1 MKFSGRTWVAIAALV
16 SAGGIGLG
24 LYQRARLLAASPA
37 GMLQRLPARNAIT
50 LFLDFNALRQ
60 SGILKLVSPAKATE
74 EPEYQT
80 FVHATGFDYRHDL
93 DLAAASFSN
102 DGEFFVIKGRFD
114 WNKLGAYAMAQGGT
128 CEGRLCS
135 MPGSTPQRRI
145 SFFPVQSNL
154 MALAVSGDSLAAMRL
169 AHTEAAGLAVQPLD
183 PPSDPVWL
191 SIPADSL
198 KTTDR
203 LPPGTRAFA
212 TALASADKILLSLG
226 PQGRQL
232 EARLAVTCRTA
243 VDAAA
248 LTAQLQRVTA
258 LLQEMI
264 ARENQRPD
272 PKDLSGVLTAGVF
285 QQAGRRVTGRW
296 PLPLVFLESLAGGA
310 L

>member
-1 MKFSGRTWVAIAALV
+1 MAIAVLV

-24 LYQRARLLAASPA
+24 LYQRARILAASPT

-80 FVHATGFDYRHDL
+80 FVRATGFDYRRDL

-114 WNKLGAYAMAQGGT
+114 WNKLGAYATAQGGT
-128 CEGRLCS
+128 CEGRLCG

-154 MALAVSGDSLAAMRL
+154 MALAVSGDSLAATRL
-169 AHTEAAGLAVQPLD
+169 APTEAAGLAVQPLD
-183 PPSDPVWL
+183 PPPDPVWL

-212 TALASADKILLSLG
+212 SALASADKILLSLG
-226 PQGRQL
+226 PQGQQL

-285 QQAGRRVTGRW
+285 QQAGRRVMGRW
-296 PLPLVFLESLAGGA
+296 PLPPVFLESLAGGA

>member
-1 MKFSGRTWVAIAALV
+1 MAIAVLV

-24 LYQRARLLAASPA
+24 LYQRARILAASPA
-37 GMLQRLPARNAIT
+37 AMLQRLPARNAIT

-60 SGILKLVSPAKATE
+60 GGILKLVSPAKATE

-80 FVHATGFDYRHDL
+80 FVGATGFDYRRDL

-114 WNKLGAYAMAQGGT
+114 WNKLSAYAIAQGGT
-128 CEGRLCS
+128 CEDRLCR

-154 MALAVSGDSLAAMRL
+154 MALAVSGDSLAATRL

-203 LPPGTRAFA
+203 LPPGTRGFA

-226 PQGRQL
+226 PQGQQL

-285 QQAGRRVTGRW
+285 QQAGRRVMGRW
-296 PLPLVFLESLAGGA
+296 PLPPVFLESLAGGA

>member
-1 MKFSGRTWVAIAALV
+1 MLV

-24 LYQRARLLAASPA
+24 LYQRARILAASPT

-80 FVHATGFDYRHDL
+80 FVRATGFDYRRDL

-114 WNKLGAYAMAQGGT
+114 WNKLGAYATAQGGT
-128 CEGRLCS
+128 CEGRLCG

-154 MALAVSGDSLAAMRL
+154 MALAVSGDSLAATRL
-169 AHTEAAGLAVQPLD
+169 APTEAAGLAVQPLD
-183 PPSDPVWL
+183 PPPDPVWL

-212 TALASADKILLSLG
+212 SALASADKILLSLG
-226 PQGRQL
+226 PQGQQL

-285 QQAGRRVTGRW
+285 QQAGRRVMGRW
-296 PLPLVFLESLAGGA
+296 PLPPVFLESLAGGA